1 MKTSNRKRAVFIL
14 LAGVL
19 ILTVASCGAAP
30 AAVADSNAGDV
41 ITVTGVG
48 ESRSDPDMATLNA
61 GVNVS
66 NTSIA
71 DAVAES
77 NRTIAAI
84 TDAVKGLGVADAD
97 IQTTNFNVWP
107 EDVYDQNTGQTTGE
121 KRYHV
126 DSTVQINVRQI
137 DSVSKVLEA
146 AIQNGANNIYGLS
159 FGVQDT
165 SSLAEEARTAALA
178 DARQRAE
185 QVASELGVTLG
196 EVRSVADTSGG
207 AVYPVFQGAGY
218 GIGGGGGAPPISEG
232 QMTVSVNV
240 TVSYQIAR

>member
-1 MKTSNRKRAVFIL
+1 MQCSKRKQVGLIVVAAVL
-14 LAGVL
+14 VLTLAG
-19 ILTVASCGAAP
+19 CGAAP
-30 AAVADSNAGDV
+30 VAVTGGESVDTL
-41 ITVTGVG
+41 TVTGVG

-66 NTSIA
+66 NTSIS

-77 NRTIAAI
+77 NKTIAAI
-84 TDAVKGLGVADAD
+84 TDAVKALGVEDAD

-107 EDVYDQNTGQTTGE
+107 EDVFDQNSGQTTGE

-137 DSVSKVLEA
+137 DSVSKILEA
-146 AIQNGANNIYGLS
+146 AIENGANNIYGLS
-159 FGVQDT
+159 FGMQDT

-178 DARQRAE
+178 DARNRAE
-185 QVASELGVTLG
+185 QMASGLGVTLG
-196 EVRSVADTSGG
+196 AIHSVADTSGG
-207 AVYPVFQGAGY
+207 SVYPVFQGAGY
-218 GIGGGGGAPPISEG
+218 GIGGGGGSPPISEG

-240 TVSYQIAR
+240 TVSYQIVH